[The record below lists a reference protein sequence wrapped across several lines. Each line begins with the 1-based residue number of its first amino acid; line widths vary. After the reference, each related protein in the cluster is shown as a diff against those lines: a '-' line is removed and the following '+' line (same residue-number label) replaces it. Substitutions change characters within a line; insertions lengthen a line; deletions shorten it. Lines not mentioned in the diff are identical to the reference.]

1 MKALITGGAGFIGS
15 HLAEELVNRGYSV
28 TVLDN
33 FSAGKMANLKGF
45 ADKIRIVEGDIRDLE
60 LLKKEFKGIDF
71 VSHQAALRCV
81 PESVDN
87 PLAFNDVNINGHY
100 NVLEAA
106 RVNDVK
112 RVVYASS
119 SSVYGLTDKYP
130 QEEHHRPM
138 PVSPYAITK
147 LAGENYNKFFFEE
160 YGLET
165 VSLRYFNVFGPR
177 QDPRSNYAMA
187 IPAFITRM
195 LADLP
200 PIVYGTG
207 EQSRDFTFVKNNV
220 LANITAF
227 TASRIGGEAINI
239 SEGKTISLNSI
250 IKMLRDLV
258 GKEIPVKFEQRR
270 QGDVDVTW
278 GSIEKAK
285 KMIGFECRYGFE
297 EGLKKTLEWYKA
309 EYTNW
314 CKE

>member
-1 MKALITGGAGFIGS
+1 MRVAVTGGAGFIGS
-15 HLAEELVNRGYSV
+15 HIAEELVKRGYEV

-33 FSAGKMANLKGF
+33 FSAGKMANIRHFL
-45 ADKIRIVEGDIRDLE
+45 DKIRLVKGDIRDLE
-60 LLKKEFKGIDF
+60 LLKKEFKGVDF

-87 PLAFNDVNINGHY
+87 PLEFNDVNINGHC

-106 RVNDVK
+106 RINNVK
-112 RVVYASS
+112 RVVCASS
-119 SSVYGLTDKYP
+119 SSVYGLADKYP
-130 QEEHHRPM
+130 QEEHHTPI

-160 YGLET
+160 CGLGT

-177 QDPRSNYAMA
+177 QDPCSNYAMA

-195 LADLP
+195 LAGLSP
-200 PIVYGTG
+200 VVYGTG

-220 LANITAF
+220 LANIAAF
-227 TASRIGGEAINI
+227 TAPGVEGEVLNV
-239 SEGKTISLNSI
+239 SEGKTVSLNSV
-250 IKMLRDLV
+250 IKMLRDFV
-258 GKEIPVKFEQRR
+258 GREIPVNFEKRR

-285 KMIGFECRYGFE
+285 KLLKFKCAYGFE
-297 EGLKKTLEWYKA
+297 EGLKKTFGWYKN
-309 EYTNW
+309 EYDNW